1 MTNHNFAKNLRSVCD
16 RHQSVAEVC
25 RSLEMNR
32 QQFNKY
38 LSGQVYPS
46 RHNLERVC
54 KFFKLDENQFSLEP
68 LEFDRIAASRF
79 DQADQVGSSVLDQ
92 VVDNLANDIEALSRY
107 EGYYFAYFHALG
119 FPGFLIR
126 SLVHLY
132 RHGDRYYTRS
142 IEHLWQKQKPKSNRR
157 RFKYKGMAF
166 YMADRIF
173 ITEYET
179 FTRHTICQTIL
190 FPSYRNTVDT
200 LSGITTGVGSL
211 NSHMPKSTRV
221 EYEFL
226 GKQVDRREALK
237 GCGLYDL
244 ESDLIDADIRERV
257 NNSILPH
264 EFMLTAL
271 DQ

>member
-1 MTNHNFAKNLRSVCD
+1 MTNPNFAKNLRSVCN
-16 RHQSVAEVC
+16 RHRSVAHVC

-38 LSGQVYPS
+38 LSAQVYPS
-46 RHNLERVC
+46 RHNLERIC
-54 KFFKLDENQFSLEP
+54 HFFKLDEKQFSLEAS
-68 LEFDRIAASRF
+68 EFESLIASKYK
-79 DQADQVGSSVLDQ
+79 QTVGVGSGVLDQ
-92 VVDNLANDIEALSRY
+92 VVDSLANDIDALARY
-107 EGYYFAYFHALG
+107 QGYYHAYFHALG

-126 SLVHLY
+126 SLIHLY
-132 RHGDRYYTRS
+132 RHGDRFYTKS
-142 IEHLWQKQKPKSNRR
+142 IEHLWQKDKPKSNRR

-190 FPSYRNTVDT
+190 FPSYRNTIDT

-211 NSHMPKSTRV
+211 NSHIPKSTRV

-226 GKQVDRREALK
+226 GQQVDIRDALR
-237 GCGLYDL
+237 GCGLYEL
-244 ESDLIDADIRERV
+244 ESDLIDPEIRERV
-257 NNSILPH
+257 NNRILPH
-264 EFMLTAL
+264 EYMLTSL